1 MQETFLTEFQKRG
14 YFNQCTDESGLIE
27 LMSKSKIKA
36 YIGFDCTAPSLHV
49 GSLMQIMCLRL
60 LQKYGHQPIVLLGG
74 GTTLIGDPSGKE
86 ETRKILDKKEIDKNI
101 KSIENVFKIFLKSKN
116 SKTKPIFVNNY
127 AWLSKLN
134 YINFLREIGKHFTI
148 NKMLTFDSVKLRL
161 EREQSLS
168 YMEFNYMMLQAYD
181 FYELNRRYKCILQMG
196 GSDQWGNIIN
206 GIDLIKRKDKKLV
219 YGLTTPLLTL
229 SSGAKM
235 GKTEK
240 GAIWLN
246 KKMLSPY
253 DYWQFWRNTDDNDV
267 FNFLKLFTDLDLE
280 QIDSLKNN
288 GQDINKVKIL
298 LANEAT
304 TMLHGVKAAK
314 DSEITAQK
322 TFVDKSIGKDLPII
336 KVKKNTIAKGINIFD
351 LVLQT
356 KLANSK
362 GEIRRMIKNN
372 GLKINNE
379 VLKDETK
386 IINQNNFD
394 ENNNMKGFSRKKT
407 TRNSKD
413 YLAFSFFCF
422 LIFSTALTINLGVK
436 VLIGFTVVLISF
448 GEPFILKLT
457 PTTPSPVF
465 FPTRI
470 SPTTG
475 IEAIIEFNLVA
486 GTKVPRKLTV
496 FPLST

>member
-1 MQETFLTEFQKRG
+1 MQETFLKEFQKRG
-14 YFNQCTDESGLIE
+14 YFHQCTDQSGLSE
-27 LMSKSKIKA
+27 MMSKNKIKA

-86 ETRKILDKKEIDKNI
+86 ETRKILDKKEINKNI

-127 AWLSKLN
+127 SWLSKLN
-134 YINFLREIGKHFTI
+134 YINFLREIGKHFTV

-181 FYELNRRYKCILQMG
+181 FYELSKRYNCVLQIG
-196 GSDQWGNIIN
+196 GSDQWGNIVN
-206 GIDLIKRKDKKLV
+206 GTDLIKKKIKKQN
-219 YGLTTPLLTL
+219 YGLTTPLVTL

-246 KKMLSPY
+246 KKMFSPY
-253 DYWQFWRNTDDNDV
+253 DYWQFWRNTDDKDV

-280 QIDSLKNN
+280 QIDSLKNDS
-288 GQDINKVKIL
+288 QDINKIKFL
-298 LANEAT
+298 LAYEETA
-304 TMLHGVKAAK
+304 MLHGHKAAK
-314 DSEITAQK
+314 DSELTAQK
-322 TFVDKSIGKDLPII
+322 TFGDKSIGKNLPIVKI
-336 KVKKNTIAKGINIFD
+336 KRSIIINGLNILD

-356 KLANSK
+356 KLGNSK
-362 GEIRRMIKNN
+362 SEIRRMIKNN

-379 VLKDETK
+379 VVTDETK
-386 IINQNNFD
+386 IISQNSFD
-394 ENNNMKGFSRKKT
+394 QDNNMKVSHGKKQHV
-407 TRNSKD
+407 
-413 YLAFSFFCF
+413 
-422 LIFSTALTINLGVK
+422 IVK
-436 VLIGFTVVLISF
+436 
-448 GEPFILKLT
+448 
-457 PTTPSPVF
+457 
-465 FPTRI
+465 
-470 SPTTG
+470 
-475 IEAIIEFNLVA
+475 II
-486 GTKVPRKLTV
+486 
-496 FPLST
+496 